1 MLRVSAQQFLAMA
14 IQNFVIA
21 DKSRAHNFCTHV
33 VSLLAVFVLTVRISG
48 SALGR
53 EAGHIEFPTEQE
65 DRISVTGATN
75 VRQNCYSIS
84 LGSND
89 FI

>member
-1 MLRVSAQQFLAMA
+1 MA
-14 IQNFVIA
+14 VQNVVIP
-21 DKSRAHNFCTHV
+21 DKSGGYNLCKLV
-33 VSLLAVFVLTVRISG
+33 VSLLAVFVLTVRING

-65 DRISVTGATN
+65 QRISVTGATN
-75 VRQNCYSIS
+75 VSQNCYSIS
-84 LGSND
+84 QGSND